1 MGETEKTGL
10 IIMATMEYTLNDWT
24 IATNY
29 LRILERMCDCL
40 NEETGQRAYDLLRDN
55 VLDAEIREVLDSLR
69 TEITA
74 IKGIRDEIWSHLRQ

>member
-1 MGETEKTGL
+1 MGETEEAGM
-10 IIMATMEYTLNDWT
+10 IMETMEYTLNDWT

-40 NEETGQRAYDLLRDN
+40 YEESHQRAYDLLRDN
-55 VLDAEIREVLDSLR
+55 VLDAEIREVLDRLR
-69 TEITA
+69 EEIAA